1 MAHEIDAA
9 AVDSVSAVAG
19 RTPKHTRPIGAP
31 CPNCGAILVGPWCA
45 ACGQSSEEF
54 HRSLAKLTAE
64 AIGGLFD
71 LDNRLWRT
79 VPDLCLRPARLTR
92 TFLDGHRI
100 SQVPPFRLFLV
111 VVVLMF
117 LVAGLGGH
125 TNVVVRPV
133 KADAN
138 NPVARFFAVPRRSP
152 FQVWLAARMQAVA
165 KNPERF
171 GTSLTT
177 WAQRLVFLALPISAL
192 LLGTMFF
199 WRRDVYIFDHL
210 IFSMHSLS
218 FQGMLLTISMLAM
231 NLNGLFG
238 WLLLVAP
245 VHLFAH
251 LKGTYGLGVFGTL
264 ARMVVLFLGS
274 LVGLVFALS
283 CLFVIGLFEVA
294 P

>member
-1 MAHEIDAA
+1 
-9 AVDSVSAVAG
+9 
-19 RTPKHTRPIGAP
+19 
-31 CPNCGAILVGPWCA
+31 
-45 ACGQSSEEF
+45 
-54 HRSLAKLTAE
+54 
-64 AIGGLFD
+64 
-71 LDNRLWRT
+71 

-125 TNVVVRPV
+125 TNVVVQPV
-133 KADAN
+133 KADSSS
-138 NPVARFFAVPRRSP
+138 PIARFFAVPRRSP

-199 WRRDVYIFDHL
+199 WRRGIYMFDHL

-238 WLLLVAP
+238 WLLLIAP

-251 LKGTYGLGVFGTL
+251 LKGTYALGVFGTL
-264 ARMVVLFLGS
+264 VRMVVLFLGS
-274 LVGLVFALS
+274 LIGLIFALS
-283 CLFVIGLFEVA
+283 CLVVIGLFEVA